1 MFFFNLSI
9 ISSSFQIQIYIP
21 VLMLPNIVFQIP
33 QPSLIVIYQSLNIFP
48 LREGHQIAVPS
59 LMKTDDPRKPCH
71 LGYLEQRVVIVFRR
85 TEIQIHHNTPQSLNI
100 SVLYIVRFSF
110 ANRFRERTPYV
121 EILPHPAFTPYRC
134 FSCKYRRYC
143 PLCRRLLY
151 ANANVSAACRAD
163 RKIPR

>member
-1 MFFFNLSI
+1 
-9 ISSSFQIQIYIP
+9 
-21 VLMLPNIVFQIP
+21 MLPNIVFQIP

-48 LREGHQIAVPS
+48 LREGHQIAVPG

-110 ANRFRERTPYV
+110 ANRFRERTLYV
-121 EILPHPAFTPYRC
+121 EILPHPAFNPRRC
-134 FSCKYRRYC
+134 FSCKSRSYC

-151 ANANVSAACRAD
+151 AKPNVSAACRVD
-163 RKIPR
+163 RNIPRCRRVTGE

>member
-1 MFFFNLSI
+1 MLYSI
-9 ISSSFQIQIYIP
+9 RQIPIYIP

-48 LREGHQIAVPS
+48 LREGHQIAVPG
-59 LMKTDDPRKPCH
+59 LMKTDDSRKPCH
-71 LGYLEQRVVIVFRR
+71 LGHLEQRVVIVFRR

-100 SVLYIVRFSF
+100 SVLYIVRFSI

-121 EILPHPAFTPYRC
+121 EILPLPDFTSYRC

-151 ANANVSAACRAD
+151 ASANVSAACRAD
-163 RKIPR
+163 RKFPR